1 MEGKNIQPVK
11 IVLERRVLSGAEER
25 FDQWVKRFMDTAS
38 RFPGLE
44 GSSILTSGSKG
55 EYFILLRFASQAD
68 LERWKGSQ
76 EVGTLIREADTL
88 SVAPEQAQM
97 KTGFETWFVLPGIPA
112 PPIAPP
118 RWKMA
123 VVTWLA
129 LLPQVII
136 LSFLIPAGLPF
147 LLEAAISTL
156 IPVAMLTWVIMPRLT
171 RLLYQW
177 LYAPVMSPSAIGLD
191 STHFRSGK
199 EKP

>member
-1 MEGKNIQPVK
+1 MVITNLQPVK
-11 IVLERRVLSGAEER
+11 IVLERRVLPGGEER
-25 FDQWVKRFMDTAS
+25 FDQWVKRFMETAS

-44 GSSILTSGSKG
+44 GSSILTSGPRG
-55 EYFILLRFASQAD
+55 EYFILLRFASLAD
-68 LERWKGSQ
+68 LEHWQGSQ
-76 EVGTLIREADTL
+76 EVNALIKEADTL
-88 SVAPEQAQM
+88 SVAPDQAHV
-97 KTGFETWFVLPGIPA
+97 KTGFETWFTLPGIPA
-112 PPIAPP
+112 PPIVPP

-147 LLEAAISTL
+147 LLDAAVSTA
-156 IPVAMLTWVIMPRLT
+156 IPVAILTWVIMPRLT

-177 LYAPVMSPSAIGLD
+177 LYAPIASRSDGGLD
-191 STHFRSGK
+191 NAHFRPGK